1 MIQRLGDGGHLVMWT
16 QSGNV
21 VLHLFLQIALI
32 QPRQARRRHPVA
44 LALHAVTGETGVF
57 GAARPA
63 AQRDHLSGRRKGA
76 VRLARRSVAG
86 GEQQGGGEERQEQAH
101 KGRTTAYGRG
111 SLSRFGV
118 ASRRRVEPQP
128 SRGFSKVK
136 LGGEMRR
143 AHSVVEC
150 RT

>member
-1 MIQRLGDGGHLVMWT
+1 MWT

-63 AQRDHLSGRRKGA
+63 AQRDHLSGRGEGA
-76 VRLARRSVAG
+76 VRLARRGVAG
-86 GEQQGGGEERQEQAH
+86 GEEQGSGDQGKEQAH
-101 KGRTTAYGRG
+101 MGRTTAYGRG
-111 SLSRFGV
+111 SLPEIGV
-118 ASRRRVEPQP
+118 ASRRRVEPRT
-128 SRGFSKVK
+128 SRRFSKVK
-136 LGGEMRR
+136 LGGEMKR
-143 AHSVVEC
+143 AHPVGGIE
-150 RT
+150 R